1 MLHIQYHVSH
11 LTSACTLK
19 MCEASPSPSKTYF
32 NDVNQIV
39 YRTAWPATVILA
51 STDEHSILGSRFDS
65 QESFSLESNLENVP
79 KSLCSLF
86 LCKVHVNIA
95 NVGSIILLTES
106 RHVTVSA
113 VEISQGP
120 EIPGYL

>member
-1 MLHIQYHVSH
+1 
-11 LTSACTLK
+11 

-32 NDVNQIV
+32 NDINQIV
-39 YRTAWPATVILA
+39 YLTVWPATVILVSA
-51 STDEHSILGSRFDS
+51 DEHSILGSRFDS
-65 QESFSLESNLENVP
+65 EESFSLESNLENLP
-79 KSLCSLF
+79 KSLCSPL
-86 LCKVHVNIA
+86 LCKVRVNIA
-95 NVGSIILLTES
+95 NVGSIILPTES